1 MSKVRIVTDS
11 TNCLPPELIKQYD
24 IWAAPLGLVIDGKV
38 YQDQVDITAAE
49 FWEMFKDLKTL
60 KDLDEHPT
68 TTAVTPGEF
77 VSVFTELAKTTNS
90 IICIL
95 VSKALS
101 ATQESAYH
109 ARRLVRPEHPD
120 LRIEIIDSR
129 TSAGALGFVVL
140 EAARAAQENKSLEEV
155 IEITRDMMSRVIYIA
170 TLDTL
175 KYLIRSGRAPRTT
188 TVGELLGV
196 KPVIGFVDDTGLL
209 EVIARVRGR
218 QKTLGKMVDMV
229 KKYID
234 IKKPVHVMVHHCD
247 SPQDAVELK
256 EMVTSRYRCVESY
269 MTEYSP
275 VMVTHTGPMLGLSF
289 YS

>member
-11 TNCLPPELIKQYD
+11 TTCLPPELIEQYD
-24 IWAAPLGLVIDGKV
+24 IRVMPLGLVIDGKACR
-38 YQDQVDITAAE
+38 DGVDITTDE
-49 FWEMFKDLKTL
+49 FWEMFKDLKVL
-60 KDLDEHPT
+60 KDLEEHPT

-77 VSVFTELAKTTNS
+77 VNVFSELAKTTDS
-90 IICIL
+90 IVCIL
-95 VSKALS
+95 VSRALS
-101 ATQESAYH
+101 ATHESAYH
-109 ARRLVRPEHPD
+109 ARRLVRPEHPN

-129 TSAGALGFVVL
+129 TSVGAQGFIVL

-155 IEITRDMMSRVIYIA
+155 TDIIRDMMSRVIYIA

-175 KYLIRSGRAPRTT
+175 KYLIKSGRAPKST

-209 EVIARVRGR
+209 EVIARVRGK
-218 QKTLGKMVDMV
+218 QKTISKMVDLV

-234 IKKPVHVMVHHCD
+234 TQKPVHIMVHHCD
-247 SPQDAVELK
+247 SLQDAGELK

-269 MTEYSP
+269 MTEYTP